1 MTKQKAIEVVK
12 NLNRTIKTMG
22 KDGIQPK
29 TDHDIFKLPR
39 PKKSDLIKKRDQ
51 IISKY
56 NLKK

>member
-1 MTKQKAIEVVK
+1 
-12 NLNRTIKTMG
+12 MG